1 MIRGKEE
8 AKTQFKLFTGLADVN
23 VISFN
28 PNYTTLK
35 EYFGGSDK
43 TKEPVYSSEGE
54 IKNKDQEVIGS
65 CQKLR
70 LDIWVENKELGISKF
85 KSSIF
90 LEDRLTPESNN
101 KPGNFQWIN
110 DVGQTIWM
118 NEAHDNISEIQQK
131 MFDVT
136 RNPRRTHVGEDNL
149 YHFLQRWSR
158 IDQKA
163 SDSELK
169 MNTSWTDLV
178 NGDVSELN
186 EYITQLE
193 GHKVRVQL
201 GVQDNKYQQFFTK
214 YVLKEGDT
222 YIDKLKEQISKWKC
236 NYQGSFEF
244 KVFDNTKDMP
254 TTAKTSQ
261 ASAEEVAKALNV

>member
-1 MIRGKEE
+1 MIKGKEE
-8 AKTQFKLFTGLADVN
+8 TKTTFKLYTGLADVN
-23 VISFN
+23 IISFN
-28 PNYTTLK
+28 PNYETLK

-43 TKEPVYSSEGE
+43 TKQPVYSTEAD
-54 IKNKDQEVIGS
+54 IKNKEQEVIGS

-70 LDIWVENKELGISKF
+70 LDIWVENKELGIGRF

-90 LEDRLTPESNN
+90 LEDRLRPESAST
-101 KPGNFQWIN
+101 PGNFQWIN

-118 NEAHDNISEIQQK
+118 NEAHTNISDKQQK

-136 RNPRRTHVGEDNL
+136 RNPRRAHVGEEDL

-158 IDQKA
+158 VDQKA

-169 MNTSWTDLV
+169 MNTPWSDLV

-186 EYITQLE
+186 DYITQLE
-193 GHKVRVQL
+193 GHKVRVCL
-201 GVQDNKYQQFFTK
+201 GVQDNKYQQFFTG
-214 YVLKEGDT
+214 YFLKEGDT
-222 YIDKLKEQISKWKC
+222 YIDKLKEEIAKWKP
-236 NYQGSFEF
+236 NYQKSFEF

-254 TTAKTSQ
+254 TTSNQSTAT
-261 ASAEEVAKALNV
+261 AEEVAKALNV